1 MKVNNINSLTQ
12 KEMISNELLLLIN
25 NLTLEELIAIKIE
38 LSAKHLNN
46 KMYGFPIWKAMPN
59 ITKEALLKVTHSI
72 TNTYSEG
79 ARFLGIEIENYI
91 INLKKYGIK
100 E

>member
-1 MKVNNINSLTQ
+1 
-12 KEMISNELLLLIN
+12 
-25 NLTLEELIAIKIE
+25 
-38 LSAKHLNN
+38 
-46 KMYGFPIWKAMPN
+46 MPN